1 MTIHSIEMNVQ
12 SPEWVLAGSLLGS
25 VLSPDRKEGINVS
38 PQWIPQWPRN
48 TPGVLSIDKRK
59 SNI

>member
-25 VLSPDRKEGINVS
+25 VLSPDRKGGINVS
-38 PQWIPQWPRN
+38 TTMDSTLAAKYAWRSKHRQEEE
-48 TPGVLSIDKRK
+48 
-59 SNI
+59 